1 MKTFWTGRRVL
12 ITGHTGFKG
21 SWLSL
26 WLGAMGADVYGMA
39 LAPDS
44 DPNLFDMTDL
54 ASKLDHGLCDIRDAS
69 AVARRVAEIE
79 PEFVFHLAAQSLVLR
94 SYEAPAETWETNV
107 AGTLHLLDGLRSAGK
122 PATVIVVTTD
132 KVYENRE
139 WEHPYRET
147 DRLGGHDMYSS
158 SKAAAEL
165 LVQSWRASF
174 ASEGLLRLATARA
187 GNVIGGGDYA
197 ANRIVPDIVRALTAG
212 DTIEVRSPHS
222 VRPWQ
227 HVLEPLAGYLRLAEE
242 LHADTSHARAYNF
255 GPAAGDF
262 RTVEDLVT
270 EALGAWP
277 GASSKNWVD
286 ISATGNRPHEAGLLA
301 VASDL
306 ARQKLGWQPRWNF
319 ETAIE
324 RTIGWYSAVHEGQSP
339 REVSLKQIRDYE
351 AA

>member
-12 ITGHTGFKG
+12 VTGHTGFKG

-26 WLGAMGADVYGMA
+26 WLGAMGAEVFGMA

-54 ASKLDHGLCDIRDAS
+54 ANHLDHGICDIRDAG
-69 AVARRVAEIE
+69 AVARRIAGIE
-79 PEFVFHLAAQSLVLR
+79 PEFVFHLAAQSLVLK
-94 SYEAPAETWETNV
+94 SYEAP
-107 AGTLHLLDGLRSAGK
+107 AGK

-212 DTIEVRSPHS
+212 DSIEVRSPHS

-242 LHADTSHARAYNF
+242 LHGDTSHARAYNF

-270 EALGAWP
+270 QALGVWP
-277 GASSKNWVD
+277 GASAENWVD
-286 ISATGNRPHEAGLLA
+286 VSGGGNRPHEAGLLA

-306 ARQKLGWQPRWNF
+306 ARQKLGWQPRWDF

-324 RTIGWYSAVHEGQSP
+324 RTVGWYRAVHEGQSP
-339 REVSLKQIRDYE
+339 REISLKQIRDYE
-351 AA
+351 AQ

>member
-1 MKTFWTGRRVL
+1 MNGFWKGRRVL
-12 ITGHTGFKG
+12 VTGHTGFKG

-26 WLGAMGADVYGMA
+26 WLGSMGAQVCGLA
-39 LAPDS
+39 LAPDG
-44 DPNLFDMTDL
+44 DPNLFDMMDL
-54 ASKLDHGLCDIRDAS
+54 SNGLDHGLCDIRDAN
-69 AVARRVAEIE
+69 AVARRVAETE

-107 AGTLHLLDGLRSAGK
+107 AGTLHLLDALRNAGK

-165 LVQSWRASF
+165 LVQSWRSSF

-197 ANRIVPDIVRALTAG
+197 ANRIVPDIVRSLGAG
-212 DTIEVRSPHS
+212 KSIEVRSPRS

-242 LHADTSHARAYNF
+242 LHADISHARAYNF

-262 RTVEDLVT
+262 RTVEDLVA
-270 EALGAWP
+270 EALGVWP
-277 GASSKNWVD
+277 GATAQDWVD
-286 ISATGNRPHEAGLLA
+286 VSAGGSRPHEAGLLA

-306 ARQKLGWQPRWNF
+306 ARQKLDWQPRWNF
-319 ETAIE
+319 ETAIK
-324 RTIGWYSAVHEGQSP
+324 RTIGWYSAVHDGQSP
-339 REVSLKQIRDYE
+339 REVSLRQIADYE